1 MLGGK
6 KIGPQRR
13 DWMHCPREVN
23 DSRLSMA
30 NTSTRWYSCRS
41 SMTYRKRLI
50 VWDDEMSKTW
60 SSNPVVQIGIG
71 TAICIMDAEFLIR
84 ITRWWYMTWRRSYS
98 ILDVRGMRWT
108 AHWIHFPAIAEAIWI
123 AYQANQGWWYTT
135 YRYFISQVSSLIWS
149 WWAPFWGCILSD
161 LVHWAAMSSL
171 YIRYSISFD
180 ELMQITDIKLLSAAP
195 CLTLGLD
202 VS

>member
-1 MLGGK
+1 MKPGC
-6 KIGPQRR
+6 PDWHR
-13 DWMHCPREVN
+13 DC
-23 DSRLSMA
+23 
-30 NTSTRWYSCRS
+30 NTRYGRWVSYPYNT
-41 SMTYRKRLI
+41 M
-50 VWDDEMSKTW
+50 
-60 SSNPVVQIGIG
+60 VVHV
-71 TAICIMDAEFLIR
+71 AYED
-84 ITRWWYMTWRRSYS
+84 SYS
-98 ILDVRGMRWT
+98 LLDVRGMRWT

-123 AYQANQGWWYTT
+123 AYQANQGRWYTT